1 MKMAFRLAAWLLVA
15 AIVVV
20 TLGPPRLR
28 PVTEMSQ
35 NFEHGLA
42 FVVLGL
48 AFGFGYPGRLVP
60 LIVASLPLIGVLEVL
75 QLWVPGRHAR
85 LSDFVVNVIAAV
97 MGLICAAALQRL
109 ALKQQKP

>member
-1 MKMAFRLAAWLLVA
+1 MKLAFRLTAWALVV

-35 NFEHGLA
+35 NFEHGFA
-42 FVVLGL
+42 FVVLGA
-48 AFGFGYPGRLVP
+48 AFCLGYSGRLLQ
-60 LIVASLPLIGVLEVL
+60 LIAASVPLIGVLELL

-85 LSDFVVNVIAAV
+85 LSDFVVNCLATIVGLACAAV
-97 MGLICAAALQRL
+97 FQRL
-109 ALKQQKP
+109 VARPQKP